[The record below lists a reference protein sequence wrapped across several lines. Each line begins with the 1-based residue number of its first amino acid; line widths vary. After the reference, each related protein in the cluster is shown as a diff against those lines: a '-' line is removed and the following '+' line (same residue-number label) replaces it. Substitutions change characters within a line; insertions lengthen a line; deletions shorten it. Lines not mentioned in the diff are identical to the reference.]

1 MRGLQP
7 GGLILRGAYRLGRDT
22 LRGFIEDDALTRAA
36 AIAYFTLFS
45 LGPLIYLASGIA
57 SLLFG
62 EAEVQ
67 AALATQL
74 RGLLGREAAATVQEM
89 AARALGQVR
98 GGWAFAIG
106 LATLIITASGA
117 FAALQAA
124 LNAIWKTEAPALA
137 GEGSMIA
144 AFLRARALSIGLVG
158 TTGFLLLASL
168 IASAGIAALGEW
180 LTAGREA
187 AAWLLRAAN
196 FALSFTLIACLF
208 AAVFKILPDRRLHW
222 RDVVVGAIVTAL
234 LFTLGKAAIGLYIG
248 RAAVSEDFGAAG
260 SLAVV
265 LLWLYYSAAIFL
277 LGAEFTRAWSGKE
290 PVAPTLTPAIPHDRE
305 GLVRLDGGLGG
316 GPKASARRRTPQGL
330 LLLPA
335 ALLALG
341 LALRLTR
348 R

>member
-1 MRGLQP
+1 M
-7 GGLILRGAYRLGRDT
+7 RGAYRLARDT
-22 LRGFIEDDALTRAA
+22 LRGFIEDEALTRAA

-45 LGPLIYLASGIA
+45 LGPLIYLSSGLA
-57 SLLFG
+57 SLIFG

-74 RGLLGREAAATVQEM
+74 GGLLGREAAATVQEM

-98 GGWAFAIG
+98 GGWALTIG
-106 LATLIITASGA
+106 LATLVITASGA
-117 FAALQAA
+117 FAALQGA
-124 LNAIWKTEAPALA
+124 LNAIWKTEAPLA
-137 GEGSMIA
+137 EAQGNVIA
-144 AFLRARALSIGLVG
+144 AFLKARALSIGLVG

-168 IASAGIAALGEW
+168 IASAAIAALGDW
-180 LTAGREA
+180 LTGGQPG
-187 AAWLLRAAN
+187 AAWLLRLAN

-222 RDVVVGAIVTAL
+222 RDVVVGAIATAL
-234 LFTLGKAAIGLYIG
+234 LFTLGKAGIGLYLG
-248 RAAVSEDFGAAG
+248 HAEVSAGFGAAG

-290 PVAPTLTPAIPHDRE
+290 PASPTLAHYVRRTPE

-316 GPKASARRRTPQGL
+316 GAKRRARPPEG

-335 ALLALG
+335 ALFAVS
-341 LALRLTR
+341 LALRLAR